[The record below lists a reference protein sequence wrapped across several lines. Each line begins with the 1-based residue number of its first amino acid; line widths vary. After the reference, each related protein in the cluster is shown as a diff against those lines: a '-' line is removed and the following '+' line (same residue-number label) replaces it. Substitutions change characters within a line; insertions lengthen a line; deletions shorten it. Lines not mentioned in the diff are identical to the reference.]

1 MKYHQIISDKLIWMK
16 PRIKIFSFLIIIATL
31 CKSCD
36 TIDLFEQSKSF
47 TRHEWLRSETP
58 SFTFLVEDSLSFYNL
73 YAVIRHTDAYQFN
86 NIWLKINRRSP
97 GQKADSQKA
106 NLMLADNTQGWMGT
120 AFNDVI
126 EHRILLNQQPVRLQK
141 GEHTFTLEQ
150 IMRQNPL
157 PFVLSAGI
165 RVEKVVQ

>member
-1 MKYHQIISDKLIWMK
+1 MKRW
-16 PRIKIFSFLIIIATL
+16 IKTFLILFIVTAL

-47 TRHEWLRSETP
+47 TRHEWQRAEKP

-73 YAVIRHTDAYQFN
+73 YAVIRHTDAYPFN
-86 NIWLKINRRSP
+86 NIWLKITRQSP
-97 GQKADSQKA
+97 QQNADTQKA
-106 NLMLADNTQGWMGT
+106 NLMLADNTRGWLGT

-126 EHRILLNQQPVRLQK
+126 EHRILLNKQPVRLQK

-150 IMRQNPL
+150 IMRENPL
-157 PFVLSAGI
+157 RYVLSAGI